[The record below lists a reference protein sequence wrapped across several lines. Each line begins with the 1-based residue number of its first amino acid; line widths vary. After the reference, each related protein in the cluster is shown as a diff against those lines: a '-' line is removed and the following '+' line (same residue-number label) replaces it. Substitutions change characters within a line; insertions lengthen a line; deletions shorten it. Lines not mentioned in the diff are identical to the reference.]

1 MKLVRLRYV
10 SLAVALLMLVPV
22 FASCGDKD
30 PIPSTD
36 VTSFVT
42 DDITTEP
49 TTTEPANTAEDTTAT
64 PVTDAPVTTAPI
76 VTNAPVTE
84 PPSTEPPATEPVVVD
99 PYSAPV
105 PESSKKDVSW
115 FDDAVFIGDSRIG
128 GFQLAAG
135 VWNSEYITFPGMTVK
150 YFFDYDF
157 YPLNGENVTAKEAL
171 QSLGTNYKKVYIYI

>member
-135 VWNSEYITFPGMTVK
+135 VWNSE
-150 YFFDYDF
+150 
-157 YPLNGENVTAKEAL
+157 
-171 QSLGTNYKKVYIYI
+171 